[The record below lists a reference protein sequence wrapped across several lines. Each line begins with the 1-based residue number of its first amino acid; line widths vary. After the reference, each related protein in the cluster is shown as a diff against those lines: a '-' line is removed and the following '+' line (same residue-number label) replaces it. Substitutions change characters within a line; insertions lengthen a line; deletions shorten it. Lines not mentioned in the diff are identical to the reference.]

1 MKKFVLFAV
10 ILFASTAAFSQVEKG
25 DKNISFNA
33 LYMGTDGFGMGTI
46 SGKFG
51 YFFTQN
57 IEAGVTPSLSITK
70 FGDESETSPS
80 IGFYGTYNWLTQDA
94 KLLPYAGAAIN
105 FIKFADETQTGLGI
119 YGGSKYF
126 VTEAVNIDGGLQLLF
141 VDGNSA
147 FLIQV
152 GVGFLL
158 NKAN

>member
-1 MKKFVLFAV
+1 MKKL
-10 ILFASTAAFSQVEKG
+10 ILFAFVLCACTSAFAQIEKG

-33 LYMGTDGFGMGTI
+33 LYMGTEGFGMGTI
-46 SGKFG
+46 SGKIG
-51 YFFTQN
+51 YYFTQN
-57 IEAGVTPSLSITK
+57 IEAGITPSISITK

-105 FIKFADETQTGLGI
+105 FIKFADETQTGLGV

-152 GVGFLL
+152 GIGFLL
-158 NKAN
+158 NKVN

>member
-1 MKKFVLFAV
+1 MKKLILFAFVLFAGFSA
-10 ILFASTAAFSQVEKG
+10 FAQIEKG

-33 LYMGTDGFGMGTI
+33 LYMGTEGFGMGTI
-46 SGKFG
+46 SGKIG
-51 YFFTQN
+51 YYFTQN
-57 IEAGVTPSLSITK
+57 IEAGITPSISITK

>member
-1 MKKFVLFAV
+1 MKKLILFAFVLFACTSA
-10 ILFASTAAFSQVEKG
+10 FAQIEKG

-33 LYMGTDGFGMGTI
+33 LYMGTEGFGMGTI
-46 SGKFG
+46 SGKIG
-51 YFFTQN
+51 YYFTQN
-57 IEAGVTPSLSITK
+57 IEAGITPSISITK

-105 FIKFADETQTGLGI
+105 FIKFADETQTGLGV

-152 GVGFLL
+152 GIGFLL
-158 NKAN
+158 NKVN